1 MARYGSKYSKAD
13 CNQSEFDRS
22 KSVQIGNGTSFR
34 EEITGQRKKLIVYNR
49 MIKTT
54 VVKSGFDLGGLQ
66 NERFSAFLG
75 RFNKQLY
82 KRFRAIPEL
91 YNINIQWK
99 GSVSGSD
106 KNIWNKLSVG
116 DTFYCVDLKSAY
128 WQFGFKLG
136 YIDQDFFNQ
145 YMYDDLFKVS
155 KRLCFSFLSRG
166 CRAIYHSPKRTTEIK
181 CETAPLK
188 KVFDNTRYELYNKIS
203 EARLGLKTALEWAT
217 DAICVLPE
225 ELDVLREKFDD
236 LGLIYKTTLCR
247 KLSETEYQH
256 GSKIKNF

>member
-1 MARYGSKYSKAD
+1 MARRNSKYSKAD
-13 CNQSEFDRS
+13 CSQSDFDRS
-22 KSVQIGNGTSFR
+22 KAVQIGNGTSFR
-34 EEITGQRKKLIVYNR
+34 EEITGQRKKLVVYNKI
-49 MIKTT
+49 IKTT
-54 VVKSGFDLGGLQ
+54 VVKSGFDLGGLK

-82 KRFRAIPEL
+82 KRFRTMPHL
-91 YNINIQWK
+91 YDIDIKWK
-99 GSVSGSD
+99 GSVSGSN
-106 KNIWNKLSVG
+106 KEIWKKINVG
-116 DTFYCVDLKSAY
+116 DIFYCVDLKSAY
-128 WQFGFKLG
+128 WQFGFRLG
-136 YIDQDFFNQ
+136 YINPEFFDQ

-166 CRAIYHSPKRTTEIK
+166 CRAIYHSPRKSVEIK

-203 EARLGLKTALEWAT
+203 EARSGLKTAIEWAT

-225 ELDVLREKFDD
+225 ELDVLRKKFDD

-247 KLSETEYQH
+247 KLSENEYQQ